1 MSSMIK
7 WPLRPLIFRSL
18 YWKIFFFFWLTLIA
32 AIFSVATLSEIIVE
46 KRAQDQYQRV
56 VRLGIK
62 AADIYETKGTAEL
75 TVWLRYIDQEFDVK
89 GFMLD
94 SKRRPISLANLP
106 KNWLEFTLPLT
117 QNRLSERQLRGFQPY
132 SISSSSNRI
141 YTFVAHR
148 DNRGPYPAWL
158 KHLPILQVITAL
170 VIVALLTAF
179 VTWRIT
185 DPLRKLKQAT
195 DSFARGNF
203 DTRLPILIGFKRDE
217 IGEVG
222 LAFNH
227 MAERISLLVSNQQRL
242 FRDISH
248 ELRTPL
254 ARQQIA
260 LELLARKLP
269 DTEHQSLQRI
279 EREIERMND
288 LIDQVLTLL
297 RIEQNGQSPTIETYD
312 LSDLLYKLTQDAQFE
327 AQSKHQVHLQQPDKS
342 LLTGQPELV
351 SRAVENILRNAMRYT
366 VDDSQIFLQVETH
379 KDTVVIGIEDEGEGV
394 PEESLK
400 HLFEPF
406 YRVEASRNQQSGGY
420 GVGMAIAEQAVRAQG
435 GSIEASNRSSGG
447 LRVEITLPKIS
458 T

>member
-1 MSSMIK
+1 MIK
-7 WPLRPLIFRSL
+7 WPLIFRSL
-18 YWKIFFFFWLTLIA
+18 YWKIFFFFWLTLIS

-46 KRAQDQYQRV
+46 ERDQNQYQRV
-56 VRLGIK
+56 VKLGIK
-62 AADIYETKGTAEL
+62 AVDIYETKGSEEL
-75 TVWLRYIDQEFDVK
+75 TTWLRYIDQEFDVK

-94 SKRRPISLANLP
+94 SKRRPISRANLP

-117 QNRLSERQLRGFQPY
+117 QNRLSERHLRGLQPY
-132 SISSSSNRI
+132 RISSSNGHI

-158 KHLPILQVITAL
+158 KHLPALQVITAL
-170 VIVALLTAF
+170 FIVALLTAF

-185 DPLRKLKQAT
+185 DPLRKLKKAT
-195 DSFARGNF
+195 DSFARGNL
-203 DTRLPILIGFKRDE
+203 DTRVSKLVGFRKDE

-269 DTEHQSLQRI
+269 DTEHQSLHRI
-279 EREIERMND
+279 EREIERMNA

-297 RIEQNGQSPTIETYD
+297 RLEKNDQSPTIETYD
-312 LSDLLYKLTQDAQFE
+312 LSHLLCKLTQDAQFE
-327 AQSKHQVHLQQPDKS
+327 AQSKDQVHLQQPGNN

-351 SRAVENILRNAMRYT
+351 SRSVENILRNAMRYT
-366 VDDSQIFLQVETH
+366 PDDAGVFLQVENY
-379 KDTVVIGIEDEGEGV
+379 KDTVVIRIEDEGEGV
-394 PEESLK
+394 PEDSLK

-406 YRVEASRNQQSGGY
+406 YRVESSRNQQSGGY
-420 GVGMAIAEQAVRAQG
+420 GVGMAIAEQAIRAQG
-435 GSIEASNRSSGG
+435 GTIEASNRVTGG
-447 LRVEITLPKIS
+447 LRVDITLPKIS